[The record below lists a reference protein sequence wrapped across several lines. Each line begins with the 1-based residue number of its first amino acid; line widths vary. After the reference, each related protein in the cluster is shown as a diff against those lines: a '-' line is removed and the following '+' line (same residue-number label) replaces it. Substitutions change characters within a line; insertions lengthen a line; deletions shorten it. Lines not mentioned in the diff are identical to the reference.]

1 MLLSFIFIINL
12 FAQINI
18 LNDNK
23 VVRVALRCLVTMVIR
38 LGKTVRVTLMNKI
51 CFEIDFFYWK
61 LIMRSSNFL
70 PYCVPFPQVQ
80 YPIHRHTHSTIIL
93 NILIRRKYTFF
104 IMNLVVP
111 CALIACMIFLVFVL
125 PAKSGERISLGI
137 TVMLSMAIF
146 QELSSE
152 KLPSS
157 SDNYP
162 LLGKCGLDYAFI
174 QSTIRSFDLCI

>member
-1 MLLSFIFIINL
+1 MLLNYIIVEQHNYIKVFSDDNCSDIGL
-12 FAQINI
+12 VFQVWSLKWVKNFKLLIILINTI
-18 LNDNK
+18 YQK
-23 VVRVALRCLVTMVIR
+23 
-38 LGKTVRVTLMNKI
+38 
-51 CFEIDFFYWK
+51 
-61 LIMRSSNFL
+61 
-70 PYCVPFPQVQ
+70 QVQ
-80 YPIHRHTHSTIIL
+80 YPIHRHTHSTIKL
-93 NILIRRKYTFF
+93 DILIRRKYTFF

-162 LLGKCGLDYAFI
+162 LLGKHSLILVVSLDLQY
-174 QSTIRSFDLCI
+174 

>member
-1 MLLSFIFIINL
+1 
-12 FAQINI
+12 
-18 LNDNK
+18 
-23 VVRVALRCLVTMVIR
+23 
-38 LGKTVRVTLMNKI
+38 
-51 CFEIDFFYWK
+51 
-61 LIMRSSNFL
+61 
-70 PYCVPFPQVQ
+70 
-80 YPIHRHTHSTIIL
+80 
-93 NILIRRKYTFF
+93 
-104 IMNLVVP
+104 MNLVVP

-162 LLGKCGLDYAFI
+162 LLGMSFKAFI
-174 QSTIRSFDLCI
+174 IILIFFKSK

>member
-1 MLLSFIFIINL
+1 
-12 FAQINI
+12 
-18 LNDNK
+18 
-23 VVRVALRCLVTMVIR
+23 
-38 LGKTVRVTLMNKI
+38 
-51 CFEIDFFYWK
+51 
-61 LIMRSSNFL
+61 
-70 PYCVPFPQVQ
+70 
-80 YPIHRHTHSTIIL
+80 
-93 NILIRRKYTFF
+93 
-104 IMNLVVP
+104 MNLVVP

-162 LLGKCGLDYAFI
+162 LLGKYCLILTLSQKYKKKNIIDKIGLQYFNP
-174 QSTIRSFDLCI
+174 R